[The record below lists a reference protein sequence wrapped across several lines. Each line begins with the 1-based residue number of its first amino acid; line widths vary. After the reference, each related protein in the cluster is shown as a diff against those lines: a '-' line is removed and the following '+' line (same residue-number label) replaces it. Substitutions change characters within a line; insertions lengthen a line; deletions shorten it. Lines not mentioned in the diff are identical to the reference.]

1 MIVNFSLSIFW
12 LIWYGQIF
20 LIHNLNLKEKIM
32 SGILA
37 VFSDNNVVPSL
48 FEGLQRMQ
56 FKYGEHDGVSIAAL
70 MAGRIQQRHFVKK
83 EQDCSEQDLSLFLQK
98 KPLTAC
104 LSLVCIRQKRQSQK
118 YHVHLAATESCAL
131 AYHGFIDNL
140 PDIREELLQL
150 GEEVQS
156 LSPSKLI
163 LHLIRRYLN
172 REMSVREASLNAIR
186 RLTGEFAIIAL
197 FAVQKSLLIA
207 QRGVPM
213 TLSIKENEV
222 YIASNTAARIVQ
234 PTMLLEENSLLI
246 LRSFQK

>member
-1 MIVNFSLSIFW
+1 
-12 LIWYGQIF
+12 
-20 LIHNLNLKEKIM
+20 M

-37 VFSDNNVVPSL
+37 AFSDNNVIPSL
-48 FEGLQRMQ
+48 FEGLQRR
-56 FKYGEHDGVSIAAL
+56 KEEYGEHDGVSIAAL
-70 MAGRIQQRHFVKK
+70 MAGRIQQRHFVKN
-83 EQDCSEQDLSLFLQK
+83 EQDLSEQDFSRFLQK
-98 KPLTAC
+98 QTLTAC
-104 LSLVCIRQKRQSQK
+104 LSLVCLRQKRQSQK

-140 PDIREELLQL
+140 PDIRKDLLQL

-156 LSPSKLI
+156 LSPSELI

-172 REMSVREASLNAIR
+172 REMSVREASLTTIR
-186 RLTGEFAIIAL
+186 RLKGEFAIIAL
-197 FAVQKSLLIA
+197 FAEQKSLLVA

-246 LRSFQK
+246 LRSFQKGTQILGNAAM

>member
-1 MIVNFSLSIFW
+1 
-12 LIWYGQIF
+12 
-20 LIHNLNLKEKIM
+20 M

-37 VFSDNNVVPSL
+37 AFSNNNVVPSL
-48 FEGLQRMQ
+48 FEGLQRR
-56 FKYGEHDGVSIAAL
+56 KEEYGEYDGVSIAAL
-70 MAGRIQQRHFVKK
+70 MAGRIQQRHFVKN
-83 EQDCSEQDLSLFLQK
+83 EQDLSEQDFSRFLQK
-98 KPLTAC
+98 QTLTAC
-104 LSLVCIRQKRQSQK
+104 LSLVCLRQKRQSQK

-131 AYHGFIDNL
+131 AYHGFIDNI
-140 PDIREELLQL
+140 PDIRKELLQL

-156 LSPSKLI
+156 LGPSELI
-163 LHLIRRYLN
+163 LHLLSRYLN
-172 REMSVREASLNAIR
+172 RKMSVREASLTAIR

-197 FAVQKSLLIA
+197 FASQKSLIVA

-246 LRSFQK
+246 LRSFQKGTQILGNAAM

>member
-1 MIVNFSLSIFW
+1 
-12 LIWYGQIF
+12 
-20 LIHNLNLKEKIM
+20 M

-37 VFSDNNVVPSL
+37 AFSNNNVVPSL

-56 FKYGEHDGVSIAAL
+56 FEYGEHDGVSIAAL
-70 MAGRIQQRHFVKK
+70 MAGRIQQRHFVK
-83 EQDCSEQDLSLFLQK
+83 QDFSRFLQK
-98 KPLTAC
+98 NLTAC
-104 LSLVCIRQKRQSQK
+104 LSLACIRQKRQSQK
-118 YHVHLAATESCAL
+118 YHVHLAATEEIAL

-140 PDIREELLQL
+140 PELREDLLQL

-156 LSPSKLI
+156 LSPSELI

-172 REMSVREASLNAIR
+172 REMSVREASLTTIR
-186 RLTGEFAIIAL
+186 RLKGEFAIIAL
-197 FAVQKSLLIA
+197 FAEQKSLLVA

-234 PTMLLEENSLLI
+234 PTMLLEEDSLLI
-246 LRSFQK
+246 LRSMKEMNPNIG